1 MISDA
6 LLTFGTTP
14 LYKRV
19 AVGTTEP
26 NFFPK
31 KDIGVRREISGL
43 NEAQCGDLM
52 FGKADVS
59 VCVGVCVLFCSQSNC
74 LSLLGVVVL
83 FLGEV

>member
-26 NFFPK
+26 NFFQK
-31 KDIGVRREISGL
+31 KTQVCGVKFLVSTRRNAGI
-43 NEAQCGDLM
+43 
-52 FGKADVS
+52 
-59 VCVGVCVLFCSQSNC
+59 
-74 LSLLGVVVL
+74 
-83 FLGEV
+83 